1 MYFSSCIV
9 DLDTLPCHC
18 PSPSH
23 WIISSSSW
31 ISPPSEY
38 DSMRRAAFHCVAYTL
53 LSHSVH
59 VEISVQSGSD
69 EDSFLQ
75 RGDWITSLSQLSVMA
90 RAPSAMLTP
99 AAIATTPWRRCY
111 IRHSIV
117 LSFLLLVLCICFLW
131 VCFYSGSWH
140 QLLLIWACYTVS
152 LCGGSTLLLGVGGV
166 TKILCESF

>member
-1 MYFSSCIV
+1 MYFSSYIV

-23 WIISSSSW
+23 RIISSSW

-38 DSMRRAAFHCVAYTL
+38 DSMRRAAFLCAAYAL
-53 LSHSVH
+53 LTHSVH
-59 VEISVQSGSD
+59 VEISVHSRPLMKTV
-69 EDSFLQ
+69 FLQ
-75 RGDWITSLSQLSVMA
+75 RGDWITSLSVMA
-90 RAPSAMLTP
+90 RAPCAMLTT

-111 IRHSIV
+111 IRQSIV
-117 LSFLLLVLCICFLW
+117 LSFFLLVLCICFLW

-140 QLLLIWACYTVS
+140 QLLLNWVCYTVS
-152 LCGGSTLLLGVGGV
+152 LCGGSTWLLGVGGL